1 MVNYLKNIDYIKSV
15 NRVVAN
21 EQKPNGTDYDKKSV
35 NKEYLVDTIFN
46 DISYFFFNSTNMSKK
61 NNNKR
66 FWNIH

>member
-46 DISYFFFNSTNMSKK
+46 DISYFFFNSTNII
-61 NNNKR
+61 
-66 FWNIH
+66 F